1 MKTIFIAAHYNMN
14 NGDRAVLEAT
24 INKLYQYN
32 DKTKII
38 VSVADSK
45 TFIDSRFEV
54 VKWPL
59 KNNRIYKFIF
69 LLLARTNNVKLMK
82 LFYRLYVSNEY
93 LEALR
98 RSDIVL
104 ITGGHHLT
112 DILGYRNFYNLAIN
126 FLIPLFENKE
136 IFLMPQS
143 IGPVNNLKM
152 KNITKYILNHAKQIA
167 YRDNSS
173 RKFLDELNLKTKYEY
188 VPDVVFSLPKFK
200 ESIKNNEIGIALYCS
215 YVGEKKHTLMPW
227 VIENLIEVI
236 NEYTRKGFKISI
248 ISMDPNDIEVGKKIV
263 KECNNSN
270 NVVKLESPETENILD
285 IIKLFSNKE
294 LVLAY
299 KTHSVIFSLIN
310 LTPVIAIAYHPKSI
324 EFMESVNLKKY
335 SVEDKNASK
344 NKLCE
349 LIESALNNRE
359 EIIKKEKEG
368 VKVNNEIID
377 GYLKKIL
384 KVN

>member
-1 MKTIFIAAHYNMN
+1 M
-14 NGDRAVLEAT
+14 
-24 INKLYQYN
+24 
-32 DKTKII
+32 
-38 VSVADSK
+38 
-45 TFIDSRFEV
+45 
-54 VKWPL
+54 
-59 KNNRIYKFIF
+59 
-69 LLLARTNNVKLMK
+69 
-82 LFYRLYVSNEY
+82 
-93 LEALR
+93 
-98 RSDIVL
+98 

-152 KNITKYILNHAKQIA
+152 KNITKYILNHTKQIA

-188 VPDVVFSLPKFK
+188 VPDIVFSLPKFK

-215 YVGEKKHTLMPW
+215 YVGEKKHVLMPW

-368 VKVNNEIID
+368 VEVNNEIID